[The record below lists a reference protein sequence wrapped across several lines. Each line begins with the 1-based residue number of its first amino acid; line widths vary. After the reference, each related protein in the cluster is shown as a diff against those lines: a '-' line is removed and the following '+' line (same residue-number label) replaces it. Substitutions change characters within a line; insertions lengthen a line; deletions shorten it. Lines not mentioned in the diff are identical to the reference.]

1 MRRKIFAIFMSFVFI
16 AVSNAAETDNDIK
29 ILKNLSK
36 IKKIVINSKVSD
48 LKELLGYYDID
59 NNDSLTDNLNKFVI
73 YVAASGKNGV
83 QILDVMPDSR
93 YAKEKK
99 TIWGVCR
106 RCKGNGKRVCSY
118 CRGTGK
124 CQICSG
130 TGVYVVARISGDEKR
145 DCPKECQQCPAKDA
159 KCVTCYGK
167 GKILMRYAIERKRNY
182 HRNVI
187 LKKINTLNKNPQECQ
202 KYATMF
208 YNVELEKIK
217 NTKTYGEAYNKLERL
232 ISECSKRCDVSEAK
246 NLLSE
251 YKVKRDKEIISIQ
264 IANAQKAKTYGEK
277 FRILEKVIAD
287 YGNTYD
293 VSAAKKLLAESK
305 IAEQVSI
312 ARKAKTYGETFQI
325 LEKVIADYGNTYDVS
340 VAKDTLEYYRTL
352 QKSEQCLK
360 YIHFDNPNYHTMIQI
375 QKQINKDN
383 DKCWLLVFPLS
394 HKNTVDSLLE
404 KMNKISSCYTKARA
418 NLAELID
425 IAEQLENGSYY
436 NSSSV
441 GRGHFGD
448 FGSAIMN
455 EMMNDPKVKKAQLK
469 ARAERCKYNAL
480 VYKNDGIKYYH
491 EFARMYEQL
500 LTYNKNKSMRFCDLN
515 NNICN
520 VSSIGAPVILLVIEI
535 INYNVGNVSVPM
547 PQGWLLEYNPSAE
560 PKVWTLK

>member
-1 MRRKIFAIFMSFVFI
+1 MRRQIFAIFMSFVFI
-16 AVSNAAETDNDIK
+16 AISNAAETDDDIK

-73 YVAASGKNGV
+73 YVAASEKTGS

-93 YAKEKK
+93 YAEEKK

-130 TGVYVVARISGDEKR
+130 TGVYVEIHVRGDEKK
-145 DCPKECQQCPAKDA
+145 DCPTECQKCPAKDA

-167 GKILMRYAIERKRNY
+167 GKLLMRYDIERKRNY

-202 KYATMF
+202 KYATMS

-217 NTKTYGEAYNKLERL
+217 NTKTYVESYNKLERL
-232 ISECSKRCDVSEAK
+232 ISKYSKRCDVSEAK
-246 NLLSE
+246 NLLPE
-251 YKVKRDKEIISIQ
+251 YKAKRDKEIISIQ
-264 IANAQKAKTYGEK
+264 IANAQKAKTYGET

-293 VSAAKKLLAESK
+293 VSEAKKLLAESK

-312 ARKAKTYGETFQI
+312 ARKAKTYEETFQI
-325 LEKVIADYGNTYDVS
+325 LEKVITDYGNTYDVS
-340 VAKDTLEYYRTL
+340 EVKNILEYHKTVQR
-352 QKSEQCLK
+352 SEQCLE
-360 YIHFDNPNYHTMIQI
+360 YIHFNNPNYPTMLQI
-375 QKQINKDN
+375 QKQINVNN
-383 DKCWLLVFPLS
+383 DKCFLFVFSLAN
-394 HKNTVDSLLE
+394 KNIANSLFE
-404 KMNKISSCYTKARA
+404 TMNKIKSSYKKEQS
-418 NLAELID
+418 NFEELTD
-425 IAEQLENGSYY
+425 ITQQ
-436 NSSSV
+436 
-441 GRGHFGD
+441 
-448 FGSAIMN
+448 I
-455 EMMNDPKVKKAQLK
+455 
-469 ARAERCKYNAL
+469 
-480 VYKNDGIKYYH
+480 KNDSFSISSRMIKRLNQCQANYLKYDAEVDNYLKKH
-491 EFARMYEQL
+491 SRIIESLESYIRSGSVLFPKL
-500 LTYNKNKSMRFCDLN
+500 NKNFCDISL
-515 NNICN
+515 IK
-520 VSSIGAPVILLVIEI
+520 APVVVLVMEY
-535 INYNVGNVSVPM
+535 INCNRGGSISQI
-547 PQGWLLEYNPSAE
+547 PQGWLLEYNPSAQ